1 MRLCS
6 GPVADESENEPS
18 EKEDSPADSAAP
30 SADAKSKGKSDGKA
44 KRRWV
49 KRAKAPTL
57 IWMVCAIVYVAFL
70 GDRMFETSPD
80 NHYAH
85 LANSWL
91 EGRLDHGTNPP
102 GTNDW
107 ACFDTELKD
116 LCPNNRFS
124 FSDHE
129 RYRWYVSFPPFP
141 AAVIAPAVAVIGVDM
156 PDRFFWSLI
165 AALGPAFLW
174 LLLRRLRE
182 TERSKRSWRED
193 LALTLLFAFGSVF
206 FYVAVQG
213 TVWFA
218 AHAVA
223 VPLIALYVLYALDA
237 RAPLRAGLLLGLCF
251 LTRPTTALL
260 CIFFGFEAMRMQRK
274 AKDPSEATDADASWW
289 RLATDFVRGVDW
301 KPAIK
306 LGLKFSAPILVCGGV
321 AMWMNATRFD
331 DPFEFGHSFLQIRW
345 RSRIERWGLFNYH
358 YVAKNLSVFSSSLPW
373 LSLHAPYVQV
383 SRHGLALWVTTPALL
398 IALWP
403 KKLTKLMVGLWCAL
417 IPVAILNLMYQNS
430 GWAQFGYRF
439 ALDYMVL
446 IFVIIALGRRRFG
459 AGFALMMVWS
469 IAINVFGAAT
479 FTRMEQYYSQDAS
492 QEVMYQPD

>member
-6 GPVADESENEPS
+6 GPVADESEKEPS
-18 EKEDSPADSAAP
+18 EEEESAPEAAAP
-30 SADAKSKGKSDGKA
+30 SVNADESSVGKA
-44 KRRWV
+44 KAKPRWV
-49 KRAKAPTL
+49 DRAKAPTL

-70 GDRMFETSPD
+70 GGRIFETSPD

-91 EGRLDHGTNPP
+91 EGRLDHGANPP

-141 AAVIAPAVAVIGVDM
+141 AAVIAPAVAVLGVDM
-156 PDRFFWSLI
+156 PDRFYWALI

-174 LLLRRLRE
+174 LLFRRLRE
-182 TERSKRSWRED
+182 TRRSSRTWRED

-237 RAPLRAGLLLGLCF
+237 RAPLRAGLILGLCF

-260 CIFFGFEAMRMQRK
+260 CIFFGFEAMRTQRK
-274 AKDPSEATDADASWW
+274 ATDPSETSDPDDSWW
-289 RLATDFVRGVDW
+289 RLGVDFVRGVDW

-321 AMWMNATRFD
+321 AMWMNAARFD

-345 RSRIERWGLFNYH
+345 RGRIERWGLFNYH
-358 YVAKNLSVFSSSLPW
+358 YMAKNIGVFGSSLPW
-373 LSLHAPYVQV
+373 LSIHSPYVQV

-398 IALWP
+398 MALWP
-403 KKLTKLMVGLWCAL
+403 KKLNKLMVGLWCAL

-446 IFVIIALGRRRFG
+446 IFVIIALGKRRFG
-459 AGFALMMVWS
+459 VGFALMMVWA
-469 IAINVFGAAT
+469 IAINAFGAVT
-479 FTRMEQYYSQDAS
+479 FNRMEQYYSQDSS